1 MIGASAERVG
11 PSFPTP
17 STGRYASSPGYAL
30 DGRPAL
36 LRSLHSETAGGQS
49 VGGPAH
55 RRGQRAPP
63 AFPSTA
69 RAQGGLG
76 VSAPPNMQWVAG
88 PEPRTDTG
96 AALRDQPSSSRLA
109 TSDAPPRRLFQERRE
124 PAPQRTTGRQVVAQC
139 FHPGGG
145 RGMPAPSSQLCQLPR
160 RQRQLRPE
168 GDLPSSGGRS
178 PTPAVRTSV
187 VALAGLG
194 LRAASAARST
204 AEAQRSLSPRPPS
217 STSSASRMPSSWSAL
232 GRRLSSAKPRA
243 RRLHRIHRIIA
254 STASGRRTARA
265 LTPSRTGRP
274 VSFLAKLL
282 HTSRGRAD
290 VLTNGHERARAHCL
304 RYLRT
309 YGVAA
314 PQRERYRREAV
325 RKPL

>member
-76 VSAPPNMQWVAG
+76 VSAPPDMQWVAG

-96 AALRDQPSSSRLA
+96 GALRDQPSSSRLA

-217 STSSASRMPSSWSAL
+217 SILSASR
-232 GRRLSSAKPRA
+232 
-243 RRLHRIHRIIA
+243 
-254 STASGRRTARA
+254 
-265 LTPSRTGRP
+265 TPSR
-274 VSFLAKLL
+274 SSYCWS
-282 HTSRGRAD
+282 TSRASSGGRRSAG
-290 VLTNGHERARAHCL
+290 TRA
-304 RYLRT
+304 T
-309 YGVAA
+309 AA
-314 PQRERYRREAV
+314 TFRMSGSRRP
-325 RKPL
+325 KPCSPASPA